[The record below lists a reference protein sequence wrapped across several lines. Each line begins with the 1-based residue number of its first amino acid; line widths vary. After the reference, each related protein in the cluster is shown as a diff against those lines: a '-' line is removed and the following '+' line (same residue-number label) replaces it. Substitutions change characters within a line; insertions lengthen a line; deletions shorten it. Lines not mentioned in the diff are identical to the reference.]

1 MPNGVMAELGKL
13 YYDVIG
19 ANTPG
24 TYAAV
29 REVAPVSRLLFG
41 SDYPFWSPDVTI
53 GGLASLQLGAADL
66 ASIERD
72 NALAL
77 LPKLAR

>member
-1 MPNGVMAELGKL
+1 MAELGKL

-19 ANTPG
+19 AE
-24 TYAAV
+24 YARHLRRR

-53 GGLASLQLGAADL
+53 AGLAGLQLGAADL
-66 ASIERD
+66 AAIERD